1 LYPRDCPHR
10 HKVKKA
16 QAKLKDAR
24 VKAADYEKKCALLE
38 KDEDDSIST
47 AQKICE
53 REEEI
58 EPSTSTASLHKRR
71 QQITIRLE
79 KEAKKAGGRTLD
91 AIEDDLHK
99 AKRALANA
107 NASMV
112 HVKKT
117 QQMVK
122 NGFKSRAKKYR
133 SFRRTTA
140 LTARKQFNR
149 KLGKKGELSIIRW
162 LPFNVS
168 CPELIGTHT
177 SFCGGKSPHCNLRRP
192 VQET

>member
-1 LYPRDCPHR
+1 M
-10 HKVKKA
+10 
-16 QAKLKDAR
+16 
-24 VKAADYEKKCALLE
+24 KAADYEKKCALLE
-38 KDEDDSIST
+38 KDEQDEST
-47 AQKICE
+47 KAQKICG

-91 AIEDDLHK
+91 AIEDDLHS
-99 AKRALANA
+99 AKRAVANA
-107 NASMV
+107 NASMI

-122 NGFKSRAKKYR
+122 NGFNRRKKKYYN
-133 SFRRTTA
+133 FRKTTA

-177 SFCGGKSPHCNLRRP
+177 SFCGGKSPHSNLRRP